1 MLDYETLRL
10 IWWLLI
16 GIILVAFMVTD
27 GFDMGVGCLLPL
39 IAHNDDERRVL
50 INSVGAHWEGNQVWL
65 ILAGGAL
72 FAAWPRVY
80 AAAFSGFYVAMIL
93 VLCALFFR
101 PLAFDY
107 RGKIANARW
116 RAMWDTGLV
125 IGSLVPP
132 VIFGVAFG
140 NLFLGVPFVFTPQLH
155 VQYLGTFW
163 DLLSPFALL
172 CGALSLMLVIMQGG
186 VWLQLKTDGLLHLR
200 ALSATRR
207 SAMLVVL
214 CFLLAGYW
222 LWTGIDG
229 YVLLSQDP
237 NGPSNPLLKAV
248 TTAPGAWMAHFENSP
263 LLLVIPLLGMIFPML
278 AIYAC
283 GQRRAVWGFL
293 FASLTQTCVIFTAGI
308 TLFPFVMPSRAY
320 PLSSLTV
327 WDSTS
332 SQMTL
337 SIMLVIVLIF
347 LPIVLLYT
355 LWSYYK
361 MLGRINVETIR
372 RHNHELY

>member
-1 MLDYETLRL
+1 M
-10 IWWLLI
+10 
-16 GIILVAFMVTD
+16 
-27 GFDMGVGCLLPL
+27 
-39 IAHNDDERRVL
+39 
-50 INSVGAHWEGNQVWL
+50 
-65 ILAGGAL
+65 
-72 FAAWPRVY
+72 
-80 AAAFSGFYVAMIL
+80 
-93 VLCALFFR
+93 
-101 PLAFDY
+101 
-107 RGKIANARW
+107 
-116 RAMWDTGLV
+116 
-125 IGSLVPP
+125 
-132 VIFGVAFG
+132 
-140 NLFLGVPFVFTPQLH
+140 
-155 VQYLGTFW
+155 
-163 DLLSPFALL
+163 
-172 CGALSLMLVIMQGG
+172 
-186 VWLQLKTDGLLHLR
+186 KTDGILHLR

-308 TLFPFVMPSRAY
+308 TLFPFVMPSSAY